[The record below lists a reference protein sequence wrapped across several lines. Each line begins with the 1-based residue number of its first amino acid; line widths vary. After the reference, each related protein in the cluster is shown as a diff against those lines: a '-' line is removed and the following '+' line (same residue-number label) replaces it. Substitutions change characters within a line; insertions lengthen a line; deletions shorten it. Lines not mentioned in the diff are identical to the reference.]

1 MVINDYSIYFGCSV
15 LCVNCFDLVGY
26 IILENAVVL
35 HELANCYLVTSI

>member
-26 IILENAVVL
+26 TRIILENAVVYCV
-35 HELANCYLVTSI
+35 A